1 MRPGRGY
8 KLLTRRIVVHI
19 AVLVFSAN
27 VIGLCLVVTL
37 LLSIIFHSGKG
48 KTSLNVI
55 KWEWWN

>member
-1 MRPGRGY
+1 MRPGRGC
-8 KLLTRRIVVHI
+8 KLLTRRIVVHV

>member
-1 MRPGRGY
+1 M
-8 KLLTRRIVVHI
+8 VHV